1 MKKNKRCGQFWK
13 LEAYFKLWFFA
24 RNDQRRACFEIFA
37 QTRFYNQTS
46 VNLTLFVKNA
56 ILVVNILLEVQFF
69 YVKKTPFSAL
79 LVRKKGKMRKNQ
91 KIPFF
96 KEFTRA
102 W

>member
-56 ILVVNILLEVQFF
+56 ILVVNILLFF
-69 YVKKTPFSAL
+69 FL
-79 LVRKKGKMRKNQ
+79 F
-91 KIPFF
+91 FF
-96 KEFTRA
+96 KKKYFF
-102 W
+102 